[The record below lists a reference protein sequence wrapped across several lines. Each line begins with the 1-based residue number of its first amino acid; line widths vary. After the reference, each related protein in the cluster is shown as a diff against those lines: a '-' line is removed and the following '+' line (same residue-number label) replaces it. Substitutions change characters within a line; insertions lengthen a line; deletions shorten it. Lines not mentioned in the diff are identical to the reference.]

1 MSGGEKVINLN
12 VVESAGNIRPVGSR
26 AGLDPVT
33 SNPLSISEV
42 GTSLTNDQKDIVLR
56 RLHYDGLSSFES
68 LPREVSVIFERIDE
82 LSTESAV
89 EILAQAIKD
98 HETDVNL
105 SEQDLEF
112 WKALIANKTSH
123 PYTSSSNDKF
133 SGVNVDEKKV
143 SASDDTSSSS
153 NSVTEVNGYDEKDV
167 LPTHK
172 IIDWS
177 LQLRL
182 EAALID
188 VWSPYPQVRTVT
200 VPYDDPEV
208 PVETFRVYLIG
219 IIWTAI
225 GAVIN
230 QFFAERQP
238 SISLSMAVVQVFLYP
253 SGLVCEWILPKWKFK
268 VWKYTIDLNPGPYT
282 FKEQMLATIFCG
294 VTGGSTSY
302 VSYNILMQ
310 KSPVFYDNH
319 WVDWGYQVLLILS
332 TNFMGVGLAGI
343 MRKFAVYPVKAV
355 WPSILPGIALN
366 KTLLTKQNKNVV
378 HGWSISSYRF
388 FFIVFAASFVYF
400 WVPNYLF
407 QALSIFN
414 WMTWIAP
421 TNKNLAV
428 VTGFLGGLGL
438 NPISTFDWNIINM
451 SLPLNLPFYTIACQ
465 FIGSIIGFF
474 VILGLWYSNYKWT
487 AYLPINSNALFTN
500 KGTRYQV
507 GDVVDYDTSLFDK
520 EKYQEVGPPF
530 YSAANL
536 VVYGAFFALYPFH
549 FVYEIGIHFREMWD
563 ACLSFWRLIRN
574 WKNSTYDGFDDP
586 HSKMM
591 RQNYSEVPEWAY
603 LIVLVIALVLAIV
616 CVTVYPAQTPVWGIF
631 FALGINFIF
640 LIPLTTIYAR
650 TGFAFGLN
658 VLVELIIGYILPGNG
673 LALAFIK
680 ALGYNIDGQAQ
691 NFVNDLKQGHY
702 AKLPPRAVYRV
713 QILSIFIASFIQ
725 LSILNF
731 QITGIKDYCDPGNK
745 QKFTCPSSRTFF
757 SASVLWGTIGPKKVF
772 GGLYPILE
780 WCFLIGFLLA
790 FPCIALKRWGPKKWV
805 RNFEPS
811 IIVGGFLIYA
821 PYNLSYY
828 IPGLYASFTFM
839 HYIRKRYEA
848 WWQKYNYILSTGL
861 TAGVA
866 FCSII
871 MFFAVMYT
879 EKDIIWWGNSV
890 PFEGVDYRMTG
901 WLNATVDAP
910 DGYFGPRVG
919 DFP

>member
-1 MSGGEKVINLN
+1 MSGEKVAN
-12 VVESAGNIRPVGSR
+12 VTVVAAEDHISPSVSR
-26 AGLDPVT
+26 AGLNPLT
-33 SNPLSISEV
+33 SSPLSIGEV
-42 GTSLTNDQKDIVLR
+42 GTSLTEAQKDIVLR
-56 RLHYDGLSSFES
+56 RLHFDGLTSFES

-82 LSTESAV
+82 LSTDEAV
-89 EILAQAIKD
+89 EILKVAIKD
-98 HETDVNL
+98 HETDVNV
-105 SEQDLEF
+105 SEQDLDF
-112 WKALIANKTSH
+112 WKALVANKRSH
-123 PYTSSSNDKF
+123 AYASSSNEKLE
-133 SGVNVDEKKV
+133 GVHVDEKKV
-143 SASDDTSSSS
+143 SNDTSSSS
-153 NSVTEVNGYDEKDV
+153 SELLDYELENV
-167 LPTHK
+167 LETHR
-172 IIDWS
+172 IVDWG
-177 LQLRL
+177 LQVRL

-188 VWSPYPQVRTVT
+188 TWSPYAEVRAVT

-219 IIWTAI
+219 ILWTAI

-230 QFFAERQP
+230 QFFTERQP
-238 SISLSMAVVQVFLYP
+238 SITLAMSVVQVFLYP
-253 SGLVCEWILPKWKFK
+253 SGLICEWVLPKWKFK
-268 VWKYTIDLNPGPYT
+268 VWRWTIDLNPGPYT

-310 KSPVFYDNH
+310 KSPEFYDNQ
-319 WVDWGYQVLLILS
+319 WVDWGYQILLILS

-366 KTLLTKQNKNVV
+366 KTLLTKQKKNVV
-378 HGWSISSYRF
+378 HGWAISSYRF

-407 QALSIFN
+407 QALSTFN

-421 TNKNLAV
+421 SNQNLAV
-428 VTGFLGGLGL
+428 VTGFFGGLGL
-438 NPISTFDWNIINM
+438 NPISTFDWNIVNM
-451 SLPLNLPFYTIACQ
+451 SSPLNLPFYTIACQ
-465 FIGSIIGFF
+465 IIGSFLAFF
-474 VILGLWYSNYKWT
+474 AILGVWYTNYKWT

-507 GDVVDYDTSLFDK
+507 GDVVNIETSLFDND
-520 EKYQEVGPPF
+520 KYQEVGPPF

-536 VVYGAFFALYPFH
+536 VLYGSFFALYPFH
-549 FVYEIGIHFREMWD
+549 FVYEIGIHYREMWD
-563 ACLSFWRLIRN
+563 ACQSFWRLMRN

-586 HSKMM
+586 HSKLM
-591 RQNYSEVPEWAY
+591 RAYPEVPEWAY
-603 LIVLVIALVLAIV
+603 LVVLVISLVLAIL
-616 CVTVYPAQTPVWGIF
+616 CVKLYPAQTPVWGIF

-673 LALAFIK
+673 LALALIK

-725 LSILNF
+725 LAILNF
-731 QITGIKDYCDPGNK
+731 QITGIRDYCDPKNT

-780 WCFLIGFLLA
+780 WCFLIGFLAA
-790 FPCIALKRWGPKKWV
+790 FPCIALKRWGPKNWV
-805 RNFEPS
+805 KKFEPS
-811 IIVGGFLIYA
+811 IIIGGFLIYA

-828 IPGLYASFTFM
+828 LPGVYVSFTFM
-839 HYIRKRYEA
+839 YYIRNKFEA

-861 TAGVA
+861 TAGIA

-871 MFFAVMYT
+871 MFFAVLYT
-879 EKDIIWWGNSV
+879 EKDLNWWGNSV
-890 PFEGVDYRMTG
+890 PFEGVDFSMTG

-910 DGYFGPRVG
+910 DGYFGPRIG
-919 DFP
+919 EFP